1 MEIDMYR
8 MYAALALA
16 SGLLC
21 AAPAMAQSQPQCGE
35 RTRVLKAL
43 SDRYQEMPVAMGLD
57 ANGGVLEILSGNNG
71 KTWSILLTMPNGV
84 SCLMAAGEHWE
95 SLTVARSGP
104 AI

>member
-1 MEIDMYR
+1 
-8 MYAALALA
+8 
-16 SGLLC
+16 
-21 AAPAMAQSQPQCGE
+21 
-35 RTRVLKAL
+35 
-43 SDRYQEMPVAMGLD
+43 MPVAMGLD

-71 KTWSILLTMPNGV
+71 KTWSILLNMPNGV